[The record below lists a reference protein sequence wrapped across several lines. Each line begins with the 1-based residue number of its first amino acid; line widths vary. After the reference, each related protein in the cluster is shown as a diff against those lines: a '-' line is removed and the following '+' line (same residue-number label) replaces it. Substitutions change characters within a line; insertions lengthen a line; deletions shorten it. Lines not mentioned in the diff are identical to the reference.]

1 MLYDKAKREE
11 RISIKQRRSFNYS
24 RQCNEEALIYRR
36 VDETLAMIRP
46 FGEGSNARERLL
58 VLPPLIRVEHDYN
71 RSILHV

>member
-11 RISIKQRRSFNYS
+11 RISIKQRCSFNYS

-46 FGEGSNARERLL
+46 FDEGSNARERLL
-58 VLPPLIRVEHDYN
+58 VLPPLIRVEHDY

>member
-46 FGEGSNARERLL
+46 FDEGNNARERLL